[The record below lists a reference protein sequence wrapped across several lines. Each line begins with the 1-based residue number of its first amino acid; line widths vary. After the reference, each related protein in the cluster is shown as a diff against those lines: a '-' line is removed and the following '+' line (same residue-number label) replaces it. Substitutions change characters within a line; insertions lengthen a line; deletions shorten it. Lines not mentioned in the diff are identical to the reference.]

1 MLGPDRIL
9 AAANFD
15 FKDKRFLITGASGG
29 IGLAAIKKLLEGGAT
44 IYSNSRRDLPIS
56 HENLFHTKG
65 DITDDAFIKE
75 WVGNIESI
83 DGFVYS
89 AGMID
94 PRPIR
99 FETKEKMMKVWD
111 VNYFSAVSLVSQ
123 LIKKRKFNKFSSSV
137 FISSISAKAPYIGG
151 SKYVGSKAALEVFS
165 KVMVMELFDKKAR
178 ANCLAP
184 AMVKTEMY
192 DKGIDKGSQELMDEH
207 VAKYPFGV
215 GHPEDMAQA
224 ICFMLSDA
232 SRWINCTTLTMDGG
246 YLMT

>member
-1 MLGPDRIL
+1 MFGPDRIL

-15 FKDKRFLITGASGG
+15 FTGKRFLITGASGG
-29 IGLAAIKKLLEGGAT
+29 IGIATIKKLLEGGA
-44 IYSNSRRDLPIS
+44 IVFSNSRRDLPIK
-56 HENLFHTKG
+56 HERLNHKQG
-65 DITDDAFIKE
+65 DITDDDFIKE
-75 WVGNIESI
+75 WISGIENI

-111 VNYFSAVSLVSQ
+111 VNYFSAVSLVTQ
-123 LIKKRKFNKFSSSV
+123 LIKKKKFNKFSSNV

-192 DKGIDKGSQELMDEH
+192 EKGVDKGSQELMDDH
-207 VAKYPFGV
+207 IAKYPFGI
-215 GHPEDMAQA
+215 GEPEDLAQA

-246 YLMT
+246 YLMI